1 MKKNQ
6 IIFMGKK
13 QHARDPRWQ
22 FASNLPQAGAQ
33 IVDQGHSERPSKLNR
48 HDIFSDYS
56 SFVLR
61 QTFEQETIQLDRAR
75 EADAECQRK
84 SRATWIPDAG
94 CEMAEALLLDR
105 RSVSPHN
112 R

>member
-22 FASNLPQAGAQ
+22 FASNLPEAGAQ
-33 IVDQGHSERPSKLNR
+33 IVDQGHPERPSKLNR
-48 HDIFSDYS
+48 HDISADYS

-61 QTFEQETIQLDRAR
+61 QTFEPLAHRFPACFCPKEKCR
-75 EADAECQRK
+75 
-84 SRATWIPDAG
+84 
-94 CEMAEALLLDR
+94 
-105 RSVSPHN
+105 
-112 R
+112 